1 MYFDR
6 FVRLLFFMSLLFA
19 SLNLLQMHEIP
30 PLNPFSPNKYMS
42 MSEICSNFI
51 SVIFKITSQLN
62 PGENKDKDLVCKI
75 SNKY

>member
-1 MYFDR
+1 MY
-6 FVRLLFFMSLLFA
+6 
-19 SLNLLQMHEIP
+19 EIP
-30 PLNPFSPNKYMS
+30 PLNPFSTNKYMS

-62 PGENKDKDLVCKI
+62 PGENKDKDLVCNI